1 MEIARD
7 TTSTSNHNKINLS
20 ETQEQ
25 AFSAYKQ
32 GKNIFVT
39 GPGGSGKSA
48 LIGHIVNDA
57 KDHGK
62 NVQVCALTG
71 TAAVLLQCNAKTIHS
86 WGGIGL
92 ASGDIMAIANR
103 VNKSRFKKKNWKA
116 VDLLIVDEVSMMSK
130 KLFELLDITAKLCR
144 KSSLPFG
151 GIQVIFTG
159 DFFQLPP
166 VGNRDEPE
174 TSQFCFESPL
184 WNDIFDKQ
192 IALTKIFRQDDASY
206 IKILNQIR
214 IGKITKSTLERL
226 KTLVGRKV
234 ADDEEILPTI
244 LYPTRKKVDEINMRS
259 LNALTGEDKTFNY
272 QYCERDELKLTP
284 EQTYLSNIADT
295 DQVEREKKYM
305 VDNINFDNA
314 VQLKVGAQVMCIA
327 NLDLDGTYP
336 ICNGSRGI
344 VKSFGASGL
353 PIVEFKNGA
362 VLEIGYHKWQS
373 ETIPSIAVKQ
383 IPLIL
388 AWAITIHKSQGA
400 SLDMAEIDVGN
411 NIFEC
416 GQTYVAL
423 SRVKSIEGLFLKSFD
438 PTRILINKKVRD
450 FYASF

>member
-1 MEIARD
+1 MLSAKD
-7 TTSTSNHNKINLS
+7 TSVELS
-20 ETQEQ
+20 DSQEQ
-25 AFSAYKQ
+25 AFITYKQ
-32 GKNIFVT
+32 GKNMFVT

-57 KDHGK
+57 KEHGK

-71 TAAVLLQCNAKTIHS
+71 TAAVLLQCNAKTVHS

-92 ASGDIMAIANR
+92 ATGDNMAIANR
-103 VNKSRFKKKNWKA
+103 VNKSRFKKKNWKG

-144 KSSLPFG
+144 KCSSPFG

-166 VGNRDEPE
+166 VGNRNEPE
-174 TSQFCFESPL
+174 STQFCFETPL
-184 WNDIFDKQ
+184 WNEVFDKQ

-214 IGKITKSTLERL
+214 VGKITKSTLERL
-226 KTLVGRKV
+226 KTLVNRTIKE
-234 ADDEEILPTI
+234 DEEILPTI

-259 LNALTGEDKTFNY
+259 LTSLTNEEKTFDY
-272 QYCERDELKLTP
+272 QHCERDELKLTP
-284 EQTYLSNIADT
+284 EQTYLSNVAES
-295 DQVEREKKYM
+295 DQIEREKKYM
-305 VDNINFDNA
+305 VDNINFENT
-314 VQLKVGAQVMCIA
+314 VRLKVGAQVMCIA
-327 NLDLDGTYP
+327 NLDLDGPYP

-344 VKSFGASGL
+344 VKSFGATGI

-362 VLEIGYHKWQS
+362 ILEIGYHKWQS
-373 ETIPSIAVKQ
+373 ETIPSVAVKQ

-400 SLDMAEIDVGN
+400 SLDMAEIDVGH

-423 SRVKSIEGLFLKSFD
+423 SRVKSLDGLYLKSFD

-450 FYASF
+450 FYESF